1 MKKMI
6 HRLSV
11 LSCGL
16 LAIGLVCAC
25 AVSEATRQERAER
38 LARLK
43 ENISTGLAERKFQ
56 IDVSQAHP
64 QGRGRTIHLTSSY
77 SVRVSCDTIVSYLPF
92 FGRAY
97 SVPYG
102 GGQGLNFTG
111 RIVSYESGVTRKGEH
126 VITMGVES
134 SEDVYVYTV
143 SLFDNGSASVGVQPR
158 QRSYIYF
165 TGNYHEE

>member
-1 MKKMI
+1 MK
-6 HRLSV
+6 RFAFFLSV
-11 LSCGL
+11 FSIGL
-16 LAIGLVCAC
+16 LAVYLTTAC
-25 AVSEATRQERAER
+25 VVSEATRQERAER
-38 LARLK
+38 QARLK
-43 ENISTGLAERKFQ
+43 EDISTGLAERKFQ
-56 IDVSQAHP
+56 IDVNQAHP
-64 QGRGRTIHLTSSY
+64 QGRGSTIHLTSSY
-77 SVRVSCDTIVSYLPF
+77 SVRVSGDTIVSYLPF

-126 VITMGVES
+126 IITMGVES

>member
-11 LSCGL
+11 LACGL
-16 LAIGLVCAC
+16 LTIGLVSAC
-25 AVSEATRQERAER
+25 AVSEATRQQRAER
-38 LARLK
+38 LAQLK
-43 ENISTGLAERKFQ
+43 EDISTGLAERKFQ
-56 IDVSQAHP
+56 IDVNQAHP

-77 SVRVSCDTIVSYLPF
+77 SVRVSGDTIVSYLPF

-111 RIVSYESGVTRKGEH
+111 RIVSYESGVTHKGEH
-126 VITMGVES
+126 IIKMGVES

-165 TGNYHEE
+165 TGNFHEE